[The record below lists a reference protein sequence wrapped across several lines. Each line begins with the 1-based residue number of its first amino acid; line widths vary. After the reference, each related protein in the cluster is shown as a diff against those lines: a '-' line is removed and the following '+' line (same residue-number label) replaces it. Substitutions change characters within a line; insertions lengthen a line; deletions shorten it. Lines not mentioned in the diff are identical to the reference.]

1 MFMLFASRLA
11 SKSTAFCTVLPC
23 VLHQN
28 ALHLAPKRIAF
39 CIKTQAIL
47 HQNAPKLAANSP
59 QSGVNGALFKLIFI
73 LPAWTTNPF

>member
-1 MFMLFASRLA
+1 MLIAPHLA
-11 SKSTAFCTVLPC
+11 AKTTTFSIILTC